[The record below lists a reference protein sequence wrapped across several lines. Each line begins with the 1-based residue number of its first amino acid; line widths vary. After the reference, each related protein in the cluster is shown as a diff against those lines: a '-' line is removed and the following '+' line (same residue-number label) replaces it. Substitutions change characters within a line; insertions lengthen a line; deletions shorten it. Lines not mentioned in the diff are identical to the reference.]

1 MRPADIEPRLRA
13 NPLFREVPTERL
25 REFAQETTLRR
36 FVEGETLWQ
45 AGDPATHLTL
55 LVRGLVQVVRRLP
68 NGDVATI
75 GLFGPREPIG
85 TVAVL
90 NRRPYPAE
98 AVASSEVVEALCL
111 RAEPVLAAMAVDP
124 SLALAFNRVL
134 CDTSSVLRARIDV
147 LSAGSVPRRLAT
159 LLLQLADRF
168 GDTGDDGVVRV
179 PVALSRGALARLA
192 VSLDG
197 PDAATHD
204 AFRGVAGSFAE
215 SLRILRAARTCGV
228 PVQINTSV
236 GPHNAKALR
245 AMADLAAELG
255 VTLWAVFVVV
265 PTGRAGASL
274 LLRAHG
280 VEHLLEELADLA
292 ATAPF
297 DVKTT
302 AAPHFRRVMMQRRA
316 PGGASGVLRDVDEG
330 GIVRGP
336 RGITD
341 GVGFLFVSHTGEIY
355 PSGFLPLSA
364 GNVRRDDLA
373 AVYRDHPLF
382 KGLRDA
388 DALGGKCGQCAF
400 RRVCGGS
407 RARAWAM
414 LGDVMAEDPLCA
426 YVPRGYVPA
435 AVTAP
440 AAG

>member
-1 MRPADIEPRLRA
+1 MTTDATGRTPFTPRTLDFDDHPLLAIWEVTQACDLVCQHCRA
-13 NPLFREVPTERL
+13 CATPHRDPDELSTAEG
-25 REFAQETTLRR
+25 RR
-36 FVEGETLWQ
+36 VLDAVRAMGTPVVVLTG
-45 AGDPATHLTL
+45 GDPAKRADLP
-55 LVRGLVQVVRRLP
+55 GLVAYGASLGLTMTVTPSGTPVMTDAL
-68 NGDVATI
+68 VAE
-75 GLFGPREPIG
+75 L
-85 TVAVL
+85 A
-90 NRRPYPAE
+90 
-98 AVASSEVVEALCL
+98 
-111 RAEPVLAAMAVDP
+111 RA
-124 SLALAFNRVL
+124 
-134 CDTSSVLRARIDV
+134 
-147 LSAGSVPRRLAT
+147 
-159 LLLQLADRF
+159 
-168 GDTGDDGVVRV
+168 GV
-179 PVALSRGALARLA
+179 ARLA

-204 AFRGVAGSFAE
+204 AFRGVEGSFAE
-215 SLRILRAARTCGV
+215 SLRILRAARACGV

-274 LLRAHG
+274 LLRAPG
-280 VEHLLEELADLA
+280 VERLLEELADIA

-297 DVKTT
+297 VVKTT
-302 AAPHFRRVMMQRRA
+302 AAPHFRRVMMQRHA
-316 PGGASGVLRDVDEG
+316 PAGPSGVLRDVDEDG
-330 GIVRGP
+330 MVRGP

-373 AVYRDHPLF
+373 AVYREHPLF

-388 DALGGKCGQCAF
+388 DGLGGKCGKCAF

-435 AVTAP
+435 AVTAA

>member
-1 MRPADIEPRLRA
+1 MTTDATGRAPFTPRTLDFDDHPLLAIWEVTQACDLVCQHCRA
-13 NPLFREVPTERL
+13 CATPQRDPDELST
-25 REFAQETTLRR
+25 A
-36 FVEGETLWQ
+36 EGHRVLDAVRAMGTPVVVLTG
-45 AGDPATHLTL
+45 GDPAKRADLP
-55 LVRGLVQVVRRLP
+55 GLVAYGASLGLTMTVTPSGTPVMTDAL
-68 NGDVATI
+68 VAE
-75 GLFGPREPIG
+75 L
-85 TVAVL
+85 A
-90 NRRPYPAE
+90 
-98 AVASSEVVEALCL
+98 
-111 RAEPVLAAMAVDP
+111 RA
-124 SLALAFNRVL
+124 
-134 CDTSSVLRARIDV
+134 
-147 LSAGSVPRRLAT
+147 
-159 LLLQLADRF
+159 
-168 GDTGDDGVVRV
+168 GV
-179 PVALSRGALARLA
+179 ARLA

-302 AAPHFRRVMMQRRA
+302 AAPHFRRVMMQRHA

-426 YVPRGYVPA
+426 YVPRGRPLSLIHISEPTRPY
-435 AVTAP
+435 
-440 AAG
+440 